1 MFYLLMVDP
10 ESINAVT
17 PYRSQP
23 PGVGPSL
30 LQKTYSEVSTLPLQQ
45 LSGPKEASSCAMFH
59 SICQEVGDDE
69 GIDKFEAGWGLIT
82 GE

>member
-1 MFYLLMVDP
+1 MSHL
-10 ESINAVT
+10 T
-17 PYRSQP
+17 RSQP

-30 LQKTYSEVSTLPLQQ
+30 LQKAYSLPLQQ
-45 LSGPKEASSCAMFH
+45 LSGPKEASSQAAFH
-59 SICQEVGDDE
+59 SICGELGDDMDE

>member
-1 MFYLLMVDP
+1 M
-10 ESINAVT
+10 
-17 PYRSQP
+17 
-23 PGVGPSL
+23 
-30 LQKTYSEVSTLPLQQ
+30 PLQQ

-82 GE
+82 GEYCTHSELIQVMIAQLVDITVSSCQHSSGEKFKKYPAF